1 MPARSKKSGCSMKK
15 TCGPGPGGVRYSQ
28 ARSVCPLSVTASGC
42 PVRSSDGV
50 VSRTIWYSGMITVV
64 GRPTAAWHVARPLT
78 ASPSPPVRA
87 NGQYSAVRWVTPIRS
102 AGAIWGRGAAAVAAR
117 RGWAGLRRRDFGAG
131 VVAPMLASTG
141 SLSGRRRIV
150 RRLLT
155 PHRGEIVLGDVFPH
169 HALRGESGARRAQ
182 RVSHLLDPTVR
193 DALGITAVEQRH
205 LLGFEQAIQ
214 LLGVGRIGVLTRRRR
229 GDGPAV
235 RPIVT
240 LGPPPVQRAHLRH
253 AVQGRFHAAG
263 AARLERRARH
273 VEPEV

>member
-15 TCGPGPGGVRYSQ
+15 TCGPGLGGVRYSH
-28 ARSVCPLSVTASGC
+28 ARSVCPPSVIVSGE
-42 PVRSSDGV
+42 PVRSRNGV
-50 VSRTIWYSGMITVV
+50 VSRTVWYNGMITVV

-102 AGAIWGRGAAAVAAR
+102 AGAIWGRGAVGVAAR

-131 VVAPMLASTG
+131 VEAPMFASPR

-155 PHRGEIVLGDVFPH
+155 PHRGEVVLAHVPPH
-169 HALRGESGARRAQ
+169 HPLSGEPRARRAQ
-182 RVSHLLDPTVR
+182 RVPHLLHPAAR
-193 DALGITAVEQRH
+193 DALGITIVEQRH
-205 LLGFEQAIQ
+205 HLGFEQAIQ
-214 LLGVGRIGVLTRRRR
+214 LFGVGRVAVLTGRRW
-229 GDGPAV
+229 GNGPAV

-240 LGPPPVQRAHLRH
+240 LGPPPVQRAQLRH
-253 AVQGRFHAAG
+253 AVH
-263 AARLERRARH
+263 
-273 VEPEV
+273 

>member
-28 ARSVCPLSVTASGC
+28 ARSVCPPSVTASGC

-102 AGAIWGRGAAAVAAR
+102 AGAIWGRGAAGVAAR

-131 VVAPMLASTG
+131 VDAPMFASTG
-141 SLSGRRRIV
+141 SWSGRRRIV

-155 PHRGEIVLGDVFPH
+155 PHRGEVVLGDVFPH
-169 HALRGESGARRAQ
+169 HALGGEPRARRAQ
-182 RVSHLLDPTVR
+182 CVPHLFHPAAR
-193 DALGITAVEQRH
+193 HILGITVVEQRH
-205 LLGFEQAIQ
+205 HFVFEQAVQ
-214 LLGVGRIGVLTRRRR
+214 LLENEVVPLFYDRDAQDVQIG
-229 GDGPAV
+229 
-235 RPIVT
+235 
-240 LGPPPVQRAHLRH
+240 RAH
-253 AVQGRFHAAG
+253 V
-263 AARLERRARH
+263 
-273 VEPEV
+273 

>member
-28 ARSVCPLSVTASGC
+28 ARSVCPLSVTTSGC

-102 AGAIWGRGAAAVAAR
+102 VGAIWGRGAAGVAAR

-131 VVAPMLASTG
+131 VDAPMFASTG

-150 RRLLT
+150 RRLLA
-155 PHRGEIVLGDVFPH
+155 PHRGEVVLGDVFPH
-169 HALRGESGARRAQ
+169 HALGGEPRARRAQ
-182 RVSHLLDPTVR
+182 RVPHFLYPDPRKTLRITV
-193 DALGITAVEQRH
+193 VEQRH
-205 LLGFEQAIQ
+205 HLGFQQAVQ
-214 LLGVGRIGVLTRRRR
+214 LLGVGRIGVLTRRR
-229 GDGPAV
+229 GGKGPAV

-240 LGPPPVQRAHLRH
+240 LGPPPVQRAQLRH
-253 AVQGRFHAAG
+253 AVQGRLHTAR
-263 AARLERRARH
+263 AARL
-273 VEPEV
+273 